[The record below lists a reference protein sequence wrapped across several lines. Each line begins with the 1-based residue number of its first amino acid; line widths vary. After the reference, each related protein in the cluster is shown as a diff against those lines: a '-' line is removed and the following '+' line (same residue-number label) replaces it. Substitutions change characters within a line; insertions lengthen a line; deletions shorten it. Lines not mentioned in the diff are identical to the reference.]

1 MSKKKFM
8 IIEEIKV
15 SLIERANEK
24 NKIKYTK

>member
-24 NKIKYTK
+24 NKIKYTR